1 MSFFDSLIQTP
12 IYQAQSMLDTY
23 SNKPGQALVGANT
36 PLETNL
42 WNKLLGTN
50 MTPTMNMYG
59 GPSEATYAK
68 AKQEGVDLSAGRVAD
83 SIVPAAVGAVAGAFT
98 GGAGA
103 LPAYQAANAVGQMGR
118 QGEIAQINQA
128 NQARGLPAYQA
139 VGYAKGGLAAANDN
153 IKQIQTLKVIANYFK
168 NMGLP
173 IKQAM
178 AGVKKEMENGLKLV
192 PYESSVM
199 GIKDLGRGTAQV
211 HFFTVGTIKSLA
223 DDMKYFYDY
232 LKKSGIKVIYDT
244 APAPVT
250 FETLKKLGAYI
261 EKSDLPKFKMKA
273 TL

>member
-12 IYQAQSMLDTY
+12 VYQAQSMLDSY
-23 SNKPGQALVGANT
+23 SKAPGQALIGANT
-36 PLETNL
+36 PLETNI
-42 WNKLLGTN
+42 WNKILGTN

-68 AKQEGVDLSAGRVAD
+68 AKREGVDLSAGRAAD
-83 SIVPAAVGAVAGAFT
+83 SIAPAVAGAVAGAFT
-98 GGAGA
+98 GGAAA
-103 LPAYQAANAVGQMGR
+103 LPAYQAAGAIGQMGR

-139 VGYAKGGLAAANDN
+139 QSFAKGGLAAANDN
-153 IKQIQTLKVIANYFK
+153 IKQIQTLKVIAHYFQ
-168 NMGLP
+168 NMGIP
-173 IKQAM
+173 VKPAM
-178 AGVKKEMENGLKLV
+178 AGVKKEMQNGLQLV

-199 GIKDLGRGTAQV
+199 GMKDLGNGTAQV
-211 HFFTVGTIKSLA
+211 HFFTVGTVKSLA
-223 DDMKYFYDY
+223 DDMKYFYNY
-232 LKKSGIKVIYDT
+232 LKKAGIKVIYDT

>member
-1 MSFFDSLIQTP
+1 MGFFDSLIQTP
-12 IYQAQSMLDTY
+12 VYQAQSMLDSY
-23 SNKPGQALVGANT
+23 SKAPGQALIGANT

-42 WNKLLGTN
+42 WNKVLGTQ

-68 AKQEGVDLSAGRVAD
+68 ARQEGVDLSAGRTAD
-83 SIVPAAVGAVAGAFT
+83 AVVPAVAGAVGSVF
-98 GGAGA
+98 GGPAGGLA
-103 LPAYQAANAVGQMGR
+103 ASYGANAIGQMGR
-118 QGEIAQINQA
+118 QGEIAQLQA
-128 NQARGLPAYQA
+128 KGLPAYQA
-139 VGYAKGGLAAANDN
+139 QGYAKGGLTAANEN
-153 IKQIQTLKVIANYFK
+153 IAQIQTMKVIANYFK
-168 NMGLP
+168 NLKLP
-173 IKQAM
+173 VEPALE
-178 AGVKKEMENGLKLV
+178 GVKKEMQNGLKLV

-199 GIKDLGRGTAQV
+199 GMKDLGKSGAQV

-250 FETLKKLGAYI
+250 FEALKKLGAYI
-261 EKSDLPKFKMKA
+261 EESDIPKYKMKA

>member
-12 IYQAQSMLDTY
+12 VYQAQSMLDTY

-68 AKQEGVDLSAGRVAD
+68 AKQEGVDLSAGRAAD
-83 SIVPAAVGAVAGAFT
+83 AVVPAVAGAVGSVF
-98 GGAGA
+98 GGPAGGMA
-103 LPAYQAANAVGQMGR
+103 ASYGANAIGQMGR
-118 QGEIAQINQA
+118 QGEIAQINAA
-128 NQARGLPAYQA
+128 NQSKGLPPLQA
-139 VGYAKGGLAAANDN
+139 QSFAKGGLTAANDN
-153 IKQIQTLKVIANYFK
+153 VKQTQIMKVIANYFQ
-168 NMGLP
+168 NMGIP
-173 IKQAM
+173 VEKAM
-178 AGVKKEMENGLKLV
+178 AGVQKEIQNGLKLI

-199 GIKDLGRGTAQV
+199 GVKDLGNGTAQV
-211 HFFTVGTIKSLA
+211 HFFTVGTIQSLS
-223 DDMKYFYDY
+223 DDMKYFYNY
-232 LKKSGIKVIYDT
+232 LKKNGIKVIYDT

-261 EKSDLPKFKMKA
+261 EESDNPKFKMKA
-273 TL
+273 TI